1 MGTRAAEGIFRE
13 KRELMPNIVAK
24 EKIKL
29 FGDIAYNYCP
39 FIHAMP
45 SVFPQSKLI
54 VIYRDGRDF
63 VRSAYIADQN
73 DKAPVGW
80 GDSVEKNDVNK
91 FISLGRLRPQNS
103 DDENSRWQSMSI
115 VAKNAWLWAETNKII
130 FEGLKKWPREQVL
143 LIKFETLFA
152 SIEDEYCKIREFLGI
167 TVPLSGKTKTLLNKR
182 INNRK
187 KYVLPE
193 WDAWP
198 NELKNDFLYEADDMM
213 KKLGYNL

>member
-1 MGTRAAEGIFRE
+1 MSNIYFALHEGKERDKETPGKQWLPFLTLENVLAFWEPERAEGIFRE

-130 FEGLKKWPREQVL
+130 FEGLKKMAQRAGFTNQV
-143 LIKFETLFA
+143 
-152 SIEDEYCKIREFLGI
+152 
-167 TVPLSGKTKTLLNKR
+167 
-182 INNRK
+182 
-187 KYVLPE
+187 
-193 WDAWP
+193 
-198 NELKNDFLYEADDMM
+198 
-213 KKLGYNL
+213 